1 MLASRTRRLEQELV
15 AVIVGTVKKVS
26 GKSKCDLKHV
36 HGHQQLMEGLGLL
49 VNRWSTERAVKASY
63 VFIDQNCNSPQVMG
77 TDS

>member
-1 MLASRTRRLEQELV
+1 M
-15 AVIVGTVKKVS
+15 
-26 GKSKCDLKHV
+26 

-63 VFIDQNCNSPQVMG
+63 VIIDHNCNSPQVMG